1 LFFQHDDCWSCC
13 FFTFFI
19 YGNWIKHSLFHPP
32 LTYTATLI
40 ELPQIAMVEKKGVIG
55 HPPFIQVAVWMT
67 YEWMTILPN
76 FAHFVPIRAPS
87 SSTAHPFA
95 CMKGGW
101 PITPFYPTIKICCNC
116 NKSSIHTI
124 YTGPEDRRELVN
136 R

>member
-76 FAHFVPIRAPS
+76 FAPFRPHPCPFIINCPSIRLRE
-87 SSTAHPFA
+87 
-95 CMKGGW
+95 GW
-101 PITPFYPTIKICCNC
+101 MTNYPLL
-116 NKSSIHTI
+116 SHH
-124 YTGPEDRRELVN
+124 
-136 R
+136 